1 MTAVKPWKDVRGP
14 SPEDVI
20 MPARTRQGKNKTVAA
35 NHVHEDPIPCDMALP
50 ESFQIPFERMV
61 IVCRREPALLRQ
73 DADGLVQTRHLE
85 PAPPEEIVVPPVPL
99 GRPDQECHGFISRR
113 YSS

>member
-1 MTAVKPWKDVRGP
+1 MTAVEPWKDVRGP

-20 MPARTRQGKNKTVAA
+20 IPARTRQGKNKTVAA

-61 IVCRREPALLRQ
+61 IVCGRGPPPPTGC
-73 DADGLVQTRHLE
+73 GL
-85 PAPPEEIVVPPVPL
+85 P
-99 GRPDQECHGFISRR
+99 RPDATSGTRAS
-113 YSS
+113 